1 MAIAQPCIVERRG
14 ENREEQVA
22 SLWGDHVRW
31 RYPVQDLEAQTEC
44 PEPESDNV
52 RVSNSS

>member
-44 PEPESDNV
+44 PEPESDDV